1 MKYCNPLHECNTE
14 MKNHL
19 SYNKMIIIMDLY
31 GLDSVSVVI
40 IISLARYMITFCVTI
55 QLAIILSV

>member
-1 MKYCNPLHECNTE
+1 M
-14 MKNHL
+14 

-31 GLDSVSVVI
+31 GLDSVPVVI